1 VRMGGD
7 ADASLVAIEEPESG
21 LHPAAADVL
30 FNALVD
36 ASVTTQVLVTTHS
49 ADLLQSSDL
58 DADSLL
64 AVIAEEG
71 VTKIGPVD
79 AVGRSVLRD
88 RLFTAGELLQMK
100 QLRPA
105 LPGGGTGDDIAV
117 AGSAPAG

>member
-1 VRMGGD
+1 M
-7 ADASLVAIEEPESG
+7 AIEEPETG

-58 DADSLL
+58 DPESLL
-64 AVIAEEG
+64 AVVAEDG
-71 VTKIGPVD
+71 VTRIGPID
-79 AVGRSVLRD
+79 DSGRSVLRD

-100 QLRPA
+100 QLRPGVHRNGA
-105 LPGGGTGDDIAV
+105 DADVSIPESTT
-117 AGSAPAG
+117 PE